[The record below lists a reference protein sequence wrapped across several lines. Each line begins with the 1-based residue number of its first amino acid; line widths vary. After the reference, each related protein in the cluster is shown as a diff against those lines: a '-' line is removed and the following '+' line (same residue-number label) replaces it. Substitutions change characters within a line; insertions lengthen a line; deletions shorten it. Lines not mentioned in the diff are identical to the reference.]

1 MSVQLKD
8 NESKAL
14 ELALERAGRE
24 KLVDSIEGNI
34 RSNVPSN
41 VQDGDELI
49 IPEGSKWV
57 NDTVNGNPAP
67 YKVAVGVDKDGNTVT
82 RNIYAGWLQRVYR
95 EVDKACVPTAK
106 VFHHT
111 GSLITEYMSHTT
123 KQEGM
128 EAVSGKRFKC
138 ALTASPL
145 VKVFGTTTGETKV
158 DKVFDLSFSDA
169 KA

>member
-8 NESKAL
+8 NEKAAL
-14 ELALERAGRE
+14 ELAKSRVTDGFV
-24 KLVDSIEGNI
+24 KTIDGNI

-49 IPEGSKWV
+49 IPEGSEWV
-57 NDTVNGNPAP
+57 DSYVNGNPAP
-67 YKVAVGVDKDGNTVT
+67 YQIAVGVDKDGNTVT

-95 EVDKACVPTAK
+95 EVDKACVPTTK
-106 VFHHT
+106 VYHHT
-111 GSLITEYMSHTT
+111 GSLITEYMSHKT

-128 EAVSGKRFKC
+128 TAISGRRFKC
-138 ALTASPL
+138 KLDAKPL

-158 DKVFDLSFSDA
+158 DKVFDLSFIGDEA
-169 KA
+169 